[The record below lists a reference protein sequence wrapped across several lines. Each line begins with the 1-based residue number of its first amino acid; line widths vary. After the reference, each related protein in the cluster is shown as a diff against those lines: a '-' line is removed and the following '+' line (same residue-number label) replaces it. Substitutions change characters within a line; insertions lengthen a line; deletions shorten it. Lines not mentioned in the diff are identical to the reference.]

1 MTIDNVYSYL
11 DELKMKVVETEEEF
25 IFETII
31 PFCESI
37 TQMKLSKQDI
47 TDALLKYQKL
57 QAENEA
63 LKARI
68 DKINKMSKL

>member
-1 MTIDNVYSYL
+1 MVLPDINSYAQKL
-11 DELKMKVVETEEEF
+11 AMKVVETEEDF
-25 IFETII
+25 IFEAIA
-31 PFCESI
+31 PYCETI

-47 TDALLKYQKL
+47 ADALLKYQKL